1 MSLLNIYFEKCNI
14 DLRKGANVLLN
25 SWNNIDLTHV
35 KEVGY
40 KSQYQA
46 APLHRP
52 QRTKSL
58 TLAST
63 KLLVQGVIMARID
76 YCNVLLYGV
85 PAVHLSIE
93 IATSSEFRSV
103 LLITHTPRYC
113 RISSAACTA
122 LVTGEV
128 PNFILHD
135 PTAKFKCTLGVRSF
149 TAAAPRIW
157 NGLPDYIRKENDF
170 DKFIRDSLRRT
181 IFKRSI

>member
-1 MSLLNIYFEKCNI
+1 MHNWLNQRRPSRVSLINIYFEKCKI

-52 QRTKSL
+52 QRTKFL

-103 LLITHTPRYC
+103 TYHPYTQ
-113 RISSAACTA
+113 
-122 LVTGEV
+122 
-128 PNFILHD
+128 IL
-135 PTAKFKCTLGVRSF
+135 S
-149 TAAAPRIW
+149 
-157 NGLPDYIRKENDF
+157 Y
-170 DKFIRDSLRRT
+170 
-181 IFKRSI
+181 FKRCLHCIGHRRSSEFYFA